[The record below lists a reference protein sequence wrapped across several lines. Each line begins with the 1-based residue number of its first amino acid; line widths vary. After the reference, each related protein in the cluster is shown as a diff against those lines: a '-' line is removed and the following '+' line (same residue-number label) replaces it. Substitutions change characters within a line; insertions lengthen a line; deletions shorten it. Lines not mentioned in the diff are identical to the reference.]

1 MKLKVKDL
9 FKKLKDSFKIQK
21 KEKIFNRI
29 PKEDLNY
36 LIDFLK
42 EKNLEYMVNI
52 NIDDILLLTINT
64 KGVKTKSATKV
75 IKKNEKE
82 DWFLPFFNIN
92 M

>member
-1 MKLKVKDL
+1 MKLKDL
-9 FKKLKDSFKIQK
+9 FKIQK

-29 PKEDLNY
+29 PKDDLNY
-36 LIDFLK
+36 IIDFLK
-42 EKNLEYMVNI
+42 EKNLEYMINI

-82 DWFLPFFNIN
+82 E
-92 M
+92 

>member
-1 MKLKVKDL
+1 MRLKNL
-9 FKKLKDSFKIQK
+9 FKIQK

-42 EKNLEYMVNI
+42 DKNLEYMINI

-64 KGVKTKSATKV
+64 RGVKTKSATKV
-75 IKKNEKE
+75 IKKNDKE
-82 DWFLPFFNIN
+82 D
-92 M
+92 